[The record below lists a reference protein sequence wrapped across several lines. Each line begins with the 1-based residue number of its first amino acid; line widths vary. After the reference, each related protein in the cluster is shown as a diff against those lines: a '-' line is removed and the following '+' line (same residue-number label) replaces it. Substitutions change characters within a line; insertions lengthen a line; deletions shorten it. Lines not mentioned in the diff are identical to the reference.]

1 MKILV
6 VDDHRFNRELLGFI
20 LNDNGHE
27 YIEAECGRSACDIA
41 EKDDSIDL
49 ILMDIN
55 MPGMDGYQ
63 ATAEIKANSGDR
75 HIPIIFITALDDDET
90 LAKCLSVGGD
100 DFLGKP
106 VNENVLVAKLN
117 AHQRTVEY
125 HQQLMATNK
134 QLEYHQIQV
143 EREHVIV
150 EHILQSGL
158 QRSDT
163 DCHNI
168 NYRFSPMT
176 MFNGD
181 ILLVSPSPSGGVYTI
196 LGDFTGHGLSAAIG
210 CLPVADIFYA
220 MTAKQASVG
229 DIASELNKRLT
240 NLLPSNMFFCAVI
253 IELNH
258 SGDRL
263 SIWSGGINDILLV
276 NTGGKI
282 FDRLPGQHMPM
293 GILSESEFDN
303 SIRILKPDLG
313 TRLYAYSDGVI
324 ETHSPTSELYGEERL
339 EALFDKPCDDRVAQ
353 IFDSIEAFREGDPQD
368 DDISV
373 VEILCQPVIHSENG
387 GVVLPPV
394 LSARQMSLPWNIS
407 LRLDAEHL
415 KEHEIVPQLLQIIV
429 NIDGLSVHQDLLYTI
444 LTELYN
450 NALEHGILRLDSK
463 DKHTVD
469 GFTQYYQER
478 ADRLKTLDE
487 GTLTFELSVEPAAD
501 GSANRLLFSFTDSG
515 PGFDHERLTA
525 NTQNSNVDD
534 SDDLCFG
541 RGLSLASSLCDHLTY
556 TDSGRKVE
564 VSYLLS

>member
-27 YIEAECGRSACDIA
+27 YIEAESGRDACDIA

-55 MPGMDGYQ
+55 MPIMDGYE
-63 ATAEIKANSGDR
+63 ATAEIKANCGER

-90 LAKCLSVGGD
+90 LAKGLSVGGD
-100 DFLGKP
+100 DFIGKP
-106 VNENVLVAKLN
+106 VNENVLIAKLN

-134 QLEYHQIQV
+134 QLKFHQLQV
-143 EREHVIV
+143 DREHVIV
-150 EHILQSGL
+150 EHIIQSGL
-158 QRSDT
+158 QRSDS
-163 DCHNI
+163 DCQNI
-168 NYRFSPMT
+168 NYRLSSMT

-220 MTAKQASVG
+220 MAAKQASVG
-229 DIASELNKRLT
+229 DIASELNKRLS
-240 NLLPSNMFFCAVI
+240 NLLPSNMFFCAVV

-276 NTGGKI
+276 NQDGEI
-282 FDRLPGQHMPM
+282 FDRLPGLHMPM
-293 GILSESEFDN
+293 GILSESEFDA
-303 SIRILKPDLG
+303 SIRILKPAQG

-339 EALFDKPCDDRVAQ
+339 EALFDIPSKDRIAQ
-353 IFDSIEAFREGDPQD
+353 IFDSIEAFREGEPQD

-373 VEILCQPVIHSENG
+373 VEILCQPVVHSENG

-394 LSARQMSLPWNIS
+394 LSPRQMSLPWNIS
-407 LRLDAEHL
+407 LQLGPEHF
-415 KEHEIVPQLLQIIV
+415 KEYEIVPQLLQIIV

-450 NALEHGILRLDSK
+450 NSLEHGILRLDSR
-463 DKHTVD
+463 DKHTVE
-469 GFTQYYQER
+469 GFSRYYQER
-478 ADRLKTLDE
+478 SDRLLALTE
-487 GTLTFELSVEPAAD
+487 GALTFDLSVEPGPD
-501 GSANRLLFSFTDSG
+501 GRVNRLLFSFTDSG
-515 PGFDHERLTA
+515 PGFDYETMF
-525 NTQNSNVDD
+525 
-534 SDDLCFG
+534 SDAAGDIEGEGLCFG
-541 RGLSLASSLCDHLTY
+541 RGLSLASSLCDYLKY
-556 TDSGRKVE
+556 SDSGRKVE
-564 VSYLLS
+564 VSYLLN

>member
-20 LNDNGHE
+20 LSDNGHE
-27 YIEAECGRSACDIA
+27 YVEADCGQSACDIT
-41 EKDDSIDL
+41 EQDDSIDL

-55 MPGMDGYQ
+55 MPIMDGYE
-63 ATAEIKANSGDR
+63 ATEKIKARSGER

-106 VNENVLVAKLN
+106 VNENVLIAKVK

-125 HQQLMATNK
+125 HQQLMETNK
-134 QLEYHQIQV
+134 QLQYHQLQV

-150 EHILQSGL
+150 EHIIQSGL
-158 QRSDT
+158 QRSDL

-220 MTAKQASVG
+220 MTTKQTSVG
-229 DIASELNKRLT
+229 DIARELNKRLSS
-240 NLLPSNMFFCAVI
+240 LLPSNMFFCAVI

-276 NTGGKI
+276 DTQGKI

-303 SIRILKPDLG
+303 SIRILKPELG

-339 EALFDKPCDDRVAQ
+339 EALFDQPCDDRVAQ
-353 IFDSIEAFREGDPQD
+353 IFDSIEAFREGEPQD

-373 VEILCQPVIHSENG
+373 LEILCQPVVHSEGNG
-387 GVVLPPV
+387 IVLPPV
-394 LSARQMSLPWNIS
+394 SSPRQMSLPWNIT
-407 LRLDAEHL
+407 LQLDAEHL
-415 KEHEIVPQLLQIIV
+415 KRYEVVPQLLQIIV

-463 DKHTVD
+463 EKHTVE
-469 GFTQYYQER
+469 GFSQYYQDR
-478 ADRLKTLDE
+478 ADKLKSLDE
-487 GTLTFELSVEPAAD
+487 GTLIFELSVEPAAD
-501 GSANRLLFSFTDSG
+501 GRANRLLFSFTDSG
-515 PGFDHERLTA
+515 PGFDYQAMVPKNLT
-525 NTQNSNVDD
+525 D
-534 SDDLCFG
+534 SDEEGGDLCFG
-541 RGLSLASSLCDHLTY
+541 RGLSLASSLCDHIKY
-556 TDSGRKVE
+556 SESGRKVE
-564 VSYLLS
+564 VSYLLN